1 MEHFNDYQRFTD
13 ITATYPQEGAIAY
26 TACGLVGEVGEYAEK
41 ISKIIVMNRRTAR
54 GHFSD
59 ESWEAL
65 EELKSILDE
74 AAELSKRAE
83 KLKKEIRSR
92 KVTLPPIVVWSR
104 EEREELV
111 SEVGDLQWYIA
122 QAAKALQQ
130 KLCDVVTCNVDKLV
144 SRMKRGVIC
153 GEGDRR

>member
-13 ITATYPQEGAIAY
+13 ITATYPQDSALGY

-41 ISKIIVMNRRTAR
+41 VSKIIVMNRKTAR
-54 GHFSD
+54 GHFSE
-59 ESWEAL
+59 ESYAAL
-65 EELKSILDE
+65 DELKSILDE
-74 AAELSKRAE
+74 SAELSKRAE
-83 KLKKEIRSR
+83 RLKKDIRSR
-92 KVTLPPIVVWSR
+92 KVVLPPIVIWSR

-122 QAAKALQQ
+122 QAAKSLQQ
-130 KLCDVVTCNVDKLV
+130 KLCDVVTRNVDKLV
-144 SRMKRGVIC
+144 SRMKRDVIC